1 VKTHN
6 ANWAVGRVFFGA
18 ILRAIVPLRIYGSER
33 VPTTG
38 GVVLAMNHFSWLDPP
53 AFGAACPRNPRFM
66 AKIEIYRV
74 KALAP
79 LIRYFGAFAVR
90 RGASDRDAVR
100 LMRQCVREGEALG
113 LFVEGTRQRAG
124 VPGDVMPG
132 AAMVGL
138 QERVPIVPAAI
149 HGSQFWKPGN
159 FEPVSVAWGR
169 PLLFDGLPANAK
181 GYREASAEIQREIH
195 GLWRFLVDAH
205 ALGRPRHATPPA

>member
-1 VKTHN
+1 VTTHD
-6 ANWAVGRVFFGA
+6 ANWAFGRVFFGGL
-18 ILRAIVPLRIYGSER
+18 LRAIVPLRIYGSER
-33 VPTTG
+33 VPASG

-53 AFGAACPRNPRFM
+53 AFGAACPRNLRFM
-66 AKIEIYRV
+66 AKIELYRV
-74 KALAP
+74 KAVAP
-79 LIRYFGAFAVR
+79 ILRFFGSFAVR
-90 RGASDRDAVR
+90 RGESDRDAVR
-100 LMRQCVREGEALG
+100 LMRQCVRDGEALG

-124 VPGDVMPG
+124 VPGNVLPG

-181 GYREASAEIQREIH
+181 GYREASAEIEREIH

-205 ALGRPRHATPPA
+205 TLGRPRHATPPA